1 MSYRIYSMSNCSIIR
16 KIAPLLW
23 EREESQNRQ
32 GAPSFPVLE
41 ICNYSFHILREWNY
55 PRNFGQYWRL
65 YWNQAN
71 GAKIIFQN
79 IVYPLTSRDV
89 FLIPSHI
96 ATSTELDRVV
106 PHFSVNF
113 KIGAQFDNVR
123 RRIYTFPPAFLRSEL
138 AHFLSLSDETS
149 RLMAIQGIVSHY
161 LSLISPEDFLNSA
174 RDNLDPRI
182 AKAVA
187 IMESELDSPPTNS
200 ELCRRVNMSRNS
212 FYRLFMRET
221 KKTPNFFLFELRM
234 LRASWLLHHT
244 EKTMHEIAQETGYA
258 DRYHFSKAFK
268 NFSGVP
274 PVHYR
279 RERQGT

>member
-71 GAKIIFQN
+71 RAKIIFQN

-123 RRIYTFPPAFLRSEL
+123 RRI
-138 AHFLSLSDETS
+138 
-149 RLMAIQGIVSHY
+149 
-161 LSLISPEDFLNSA
+161 
-174 RDNLDPRI
+174 
-182 AKAVA
+182 
-187 IMESELDSPPTNS
+187 
-200 ELCRRVNMSRNS
+200 
-212 FYRLFMRET
+212 
-221 KKTPNFFLFELRM
+221 
-234 LRASWLLHHT
+234 
-244 EKTMHEIAQETGYA
+244 
-258 DRYHFSKAFK
+258 
-268 NFSGVP
+268 
-274 PVHYR
+274 
-279 RERQGT
+279 

>member
-1 MSYRIYSMSNCSIIR
+1 
-16 KIAPLLW
+16 
-23 EREESQNRQ
+23 
-32 GAPSFPVLE
+32 
-41 ICNYSFHILREWNY
+41 
-55 PRNFGQYWRL
+55 
-65 YWNQAN
+65 
-71 GAKIIFQN
+71 
-79 IVYPLTSRDV
+79 
-89 FLIPSHI
+89 
-96 ATSTELDRVV
+96 
-106 PHFSVNF
+106 
-113 KIGAQFDNVR
+113 
-123 RRIYTFPPAFLRSEL
+123 
-138 AHFLSLSDETS
+138 
-149 RLMAIQGIVSHY
+149 MAIQGIVSHY

-244 EKTMHEIAQETGYA
+244 EKTMDEIAQETGYA

>member
-1 MSYRIYSMSNCSIIR
+1 MRYNALNCHQARCLIRQRQKMSQFR
-16 KIAPLLW
+16 P
-23 EREESQNRQ
+23 EESGGEGIDSASDIIELRSDFEIYREMRDNPIKFRRSRNMGRDQEHIPGGQRINNILKNDLC
-32 GAPSFPVLE
+32 AVCLIPVETPVLPE
-41 ICNYSFHILREWNY
+41 I
-55 PRNFGQYWRL
+55 PG
-65 YWNQAN
+65 
-71 GAKIIFQN
+71 II
-79 IVYPLTSRDV
+79 PL
-89 FLIPSHI
+89 
-96 ATSTELDRVV
+96 
-106 PHFSVNF
+106 
-113 KIGAQFDNVR
+113 
-123 RRIYTFPPAFLRSEL
+123 
-138 AHFLSLSDETS
+138 
-149 RLMAIQGIVSHY
+149 
-161 LSLISPEDFLNSA
+161 
-174 RDNLDPRI
+174 
-182 AKAVA
+182 

-244 EKTMHEIAQETGYA
+244 EKTMDEIAQETGYA

>member
-1 MSYRIYSMSNCSIIR
+1 MSNCPIIR
-16 KIAPLLW
+16 KLAPLLW
-23 EREESQNRQ
+23 EREESQTRQ
-32 GAPSFPVLE
+32 DPPSLPTLE
-41 ICNYSFHILREWNY
+41 ICNYSFHILRKWNY
-55 PRNFGQYWRL
+55 PKNFGQYWRL
-65 YWNQAN
+65 YWNQAS
-71 GAKIIFQN
+71 GAKIVFQN
-79 IVYPLTSRDV
+79 ELYPLTSREV

-113 KIGAQFDNVR
+113 KVGAQFDKVR

-138 AHFLSLSDETS
+138 KHFASLTDDTS
-149 RLMAIQGIVSHY
+149 RLMTIQCIVSHY
-161 LSLISPEDFLNSA
+161 LSLISPENFLCSG

-187 IMESELDSPPTNS
+187 IMESELAAPMTNS
-200 ELCRRVNMSRNS
+200 ELCRRVNMSRNN
-212 FYRLFMRET
+212 FYRLFLSET
-221 KKTPNFFLFELRM
+221 KKTPKFFLFELRM
-234 LRASWLLHHT
+234 LRASWLLHYT
-244 EKTMHEIAQETGYA
+244 EKTMDEIAQETGYA

-279 RERQGT
+279 RKKQGT